1 VTVFS
6 INSGYNTVDD
16 IEFAKRPL
24 LHIGQDEVSAGE
36 DVAQTLYDAGK
47 RHAACINDEA
57 SNTNKVARCT
67 AFDAKFVALG
77 GTVRVRTRPPSIH
90 PCCPPLADSRDAFIR
105 MLRATPSWPTS
116 TRLTAPTRTL
126 TPRSRPCLRPPPRP
140 TWTSS

>member
-1 VTVFS
+1 MRAAALPARRAPPRRARADAAASRPGVTVFS

-36 DVAQTLYDAGK
+36 DVAQALYDAGK

-77 GTVRVRTRPPSIH
+77 GTVRVRIRPH
-90 PCCPPLADSRDAFIR
+90 PPLLS
-105 MLRATPSWPTS
+105 S
-116 TRLTAPTRTL
+116 TR
-126 TPRSRPCLRPPPRP
+126 
-140 TWTSS
+140 